1 MNDAAIGNHGIAPNQ
16 SDINRQSE
24 SPARTIDSHDSTTG
38 SMDTI
43 VDRTT
48 HQSNHGSSSSANN
61 NMGNIA
67 VAMGGVSSG
76 HGGMVATT
84 IIPSTMNSH
93 EEMMQTTIEQ
103 STNTTNMQQHLHN
116 SLTNSEIAML
126 QQQNSGG
133 SDDELMLQQQ
143 HGSQNGN
150 KQQLHNN
157 NSINKPMDAQSHIYS
172 SPVYDEKPPVQPLK
186 LTAAALVDTVAAKNQ
201 QGGDDLKKPK
211 LISHEEF
218 KQQLQETIASR
229 AATLDSRISKK
240 QRFPP
245 ELIKDDR
252 SSVKSSKSL
261 KKKSSTSS
269 SHKSS
274 TACCS
279 AFPVQIILGLL
290 QLVLAIS
297 LVALGSLLIVR
308 EASLSTAGCG
318 IWTGL
323 IAAVTGSL
331 GVVGLRKTQTSF
343 LALSLVCIASST
355 LALAI
360 TGVGLSRD
368 VNQSKKKFDLLNSN
382 NEISAASG
390 LIFTLFLHFVVS
402 VVSVY
407 RCALQMCSRSKTA
420 ELQDIFIKSNANGL
434 ALDPEKVDQYVK
446 AMSISGSEKDGNEKL
461 AALWMYAAQTASM
474 GGQTK
479 PKMAT
484 NGRPMMLI
492 PATGNLTP
500 TMMPQPMLP
509 PPIHRPPMGAYRG
522 MTLPYMRTAS
532 MPVIYGPL
540 QPPHPL
546 AGSMPGSITGT
557 YRTQRST
564 KSVDPRK
571 KRRAAGQI
579 LRSGKSDA
587 NRRQRRKSDADVIDG
602 NPSFQYTGLD
612 RAIADNFLA
621 RQEQTQVS
629 SHVDYSSSSGA
640 SETYGQAAGMG
651 PSRASSKTKIV
662 CRDVVM

>member
-1 MNDAAIGNHGIAPNQ
+1 MNEANGNHSIITTTNQ
-16 SDINRQSE
+16 GDINRQSE

-43 VDRTT
+43 VDRAT
-48 HQSNHGSSSSANN
+48 HHSNSSNN
-61 NMGNIA
+61 NSMGNIA
-67 VAMGGVSSG
+67 VAMGGNVNASASSLNN
-76 HGGMVATT
+76 T
-84 IIPSTMNSH
+84 SH
-93 EEMMQTTIEQ
+93 EEMMQTAIEQ
-103 STNTTNMQQHLHN
+103 STNTTNMQHQHNHN

-126 QQQNSGG
+126 QQQTTNG
-133 SDDELMLQQQ
+133 SDDELMQNSQHQQQ
-143 HGSQNGN
+143 QQNN
-150 KQQLHNN
+150 SNSNN
-157 NSINKPMDAQSHIYS
+157 NKTSKPMDAQSHIYS
-172 SPVYDEKPPVQPLK
+172 SPVYDEKPPQPLK
-186 LTAAALVDTVAAKNQ
+186 LTAATLVDTVKN
-201 QGGDDLKKPK
+201 DSLKKPK

-261 KKKSSTSS
+261 KKKKSS
-269 SHKSS
+269 SSKLKSS

-290 QLVLAIS
+290 QLLLAIS

-308 EASLSTAGCG
+308 EAALSTAGCG

-343 LALSLVCIASST
+343 LALSLVCIATST

-360 TGVGLSRD
+360 SGVGLSRD
-368 VNQSKKKFDLLNSN
+368 VNQSKEKFDLLNAKS
-382 NEISAASG
+382 EISAASG

-420 ELQDIFIKSNANGL
+420 ELQDIIIKTNANGL
-434 ALDPEKVDQYVK
+434 ALDPEKVDQYMK
-446 AMSISGSEKDGNEKL
+446 AMSMAGSEKENNDKL
-461 AALWMYAAQTASM
+461 AALWMYAAQTANM
-474 GGQTK
+474 GASK
-479 PKMAT
+479 PKMAP
-484 NGRPMMLI
+484 NGRPVMLI

-500 TMMPQPMLP
+500 SMVPQPMLAP
-509 PPIHRPPMGAYRG
+509 PAMPPAAYRGG
-522 MTLPYMRTAS
+522 MTLPMMRTAS
-532 MPVIYGPL
+532 MPVIYGP
-540 QPPHPL
+540 PPQAL
-546 AGSMPGSITGT
+546 YAASMPAASMTGT

-564 KSVDPRK
+564 KSVDARK
-571 KRRAAGQI
+571 KRRAAAQL

-621 RQEQTQVS
+621 RQEQQTHVG
-629 SHVDYSSSSGA
+629 HVDYSSSSGA
-640 SETYGQAAGMG
+640 SDTYGQSTTMMNGNG